1 MFVFVSVFMPMS
13 MFMFMLV
20 IPFTLSTESTR
31 RGVPVVVVVVVIV
44 LVLFRSDPTGTGRR
58 SPASVACKLCKWA
71 LCASLRDKDGG
82 CGCGGSLGGG
92 KDALLGFGLEGAAWL
107 WPLVSGRGSGRG
119 ESANSEEGIDTWGT
133 IPRRLS
139 DEMLGRWPDP
149 ARDRDVL
156 MRGVGVDEDEDKT
169 CRGVWV
175 CARA

>member
-1 MFVFVSVFMPMS
+1 MSVFTFMP
-13 MFMFMLV
+13 V

-31 RGVPVVVVVVVIV
+31 RGVPVVVVVVIV
-44 LVLFRSDPTGTGRR
+44 LVLFRSDPTGTGSR
-58 SPASVACKLCKWA
+58 SPASVVCKLCKWA

-82 CGCGGSLGGG
+82 CGCGCGYGGSLGGG

-156 MRGVGVDEDEDKT
+156 TRGVGVDEDKT

>member
-1 MFVFVSVFMPMS
+1 MSV
-13 MFMFMLV
+13 FMFMLV

-31 RGVPVVVVVVVIV
+31 RGVVVVPVVVVVVVIV

-58 SPASVACKLCKWA
+58 SPASIVCKLCKWA

-82 CGCGGSLGGG
+82 CGCGCGCGGSLGGG
-92 KDALLGFGLEGAAWL
+92 KDALLGFGLEGGAAWL
-107 WPLVSGRGSGRG
+107 WPLVSGRGRGSGRG
-119 ESANSEEGIDTWGT
+119 ESGNSEEGIDTWGT

-156 MRGVGVDEDEDKT
+156 TRGVGVDEDKT

>member
-1 MFVFVSVFMPMS
+1 MSTFMP
-13 MFMFMLV
+13 V

-31 RGVPVVVVVVVIV
+31 RGVPVVVVVVIV

-58 SPASVACKLCKWA
+58 SPASIVCKLCKWA
-71 LCASLRDKDGG
+71 LCASLRDEDGGCG

-107 WPLVSGRGSGRG
+107 WPLVSGSGSGRGSGRG

-156 MRGVGVDEDEDKT
+156 TRGVGVDEDKT